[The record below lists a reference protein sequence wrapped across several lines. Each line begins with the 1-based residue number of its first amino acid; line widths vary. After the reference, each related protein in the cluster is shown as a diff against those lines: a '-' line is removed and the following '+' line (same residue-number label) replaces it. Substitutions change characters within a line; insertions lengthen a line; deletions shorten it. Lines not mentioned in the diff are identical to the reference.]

1 MGRPR
6 TAWSLTIRG
15 IAVVAG
21 VVLLL
26 GSIATLT
33 RLAPT
38 VLDQFRGPERV
49 EMADAGFAI
58 SLPRDWQHASSTV
71 YDDDWWDPALGA
83 PAQQHE
89 EFVAEGGVLLA
100 RKPTRTAA
108 GHQQCAVYRWSD
120 LEAQVFVN
128 TADDDPR
135 VSMVESH
142 RLELPGGDAVAFD
155 RRADD
160 AVWLDYLITDGQRW
174 LLLECGSMRPPTD
187 RWRFI
192 ADTIEFLPEEL

>member
-1 MGRPR
+1 M
-6 TAWSLTIRG
+6 
-15 IAVVAG
+15 VAG
-21 VVLLL
+21 IVLLL
-26 GSIATLT
+26 GSLATLT

-58 SLPRDWQHASSTV
+58 SLPRDWQHASSTI
-71 YDDDWWDPALGA
+71 YDHDWWGPPPSRA

-120 LEAQVFVN
+120 LEAQGYVN

-135 VSMVESH
+135 VSTVES
-142 RLELPGGDAVAFD
+142 A
-155 RRADD
+155 
-160 AVWLDYLITDGQRW
+160 
-174 LLLECGSMRPPTD
+174 PP
-187 RWRFI
+187 RI
-192 ADTIEFLPEEL
+192 AWG